1 MPAIRGTQ
9 CRSLPSSYR
18 PRCQNA
24 GRKRKVINH
33 GNIIFRSSICIRS
46 FWHTWYINKLRLW
59 ENASKFLRNHHLRFV
74 LCSASQIYVGVFEK
88 FYGLLRIHLWS
99 FTKDSKW
106 RRNDTAVSEK
116 FCLNNTLT
124 IQRQLLKAI
133 TLIDLKISLDYGN
146 FCWAFYHTRN
156 LFLLRLQKPA
166 VSKPSRVYLRQR
178 PNYLVSSD
186 SLQKTSSSP
195 IPSVLFCGRYV
206 MHKWQYTEWVAQ

>member
-18 PRCQNA
+18 QRCQNA

-59 ENASKFLRNHHLRFV
+59 ENVSKFLRNHHLRLV

-116 FCLNNTLT
+116 FCLNNTEAIAQSYNTNRSKNFFRL
-124 IQRQLLKAI
+124 RELLLSLLPHKEPLPI
-133 TLIDLKISLDYGN
+133 TV
-146 FCWAFYHTRN
+146 A
-156 LFLLRLQKPA
+156 
-166 VSKPSRVYLRQR
+166 
-178 PNYLVSSD
+178 
-186 SLQKTSSSP
+186 KTCS
-195 IPSVLFCGRYV
+195 I
-206 MHKWQYTEWVAQ
+206 